1 MADKEERILILST
14 KGECSAILQEGCHIA
29 DSCSLCNVGI
39 TRQEAIEVMAKAICR
54 EDNCLDSCA
63 ECILGFGSTAEEKEQ
78 FCQKQIIMSRD
89 LSASYVS
96 RAEVALNA
104 LLEGVKK

>member
-1 MADKEERILILST
+1 MADNKEIIFILTRTNSIKDGIRT
-14 KGECSAILQEGCHIA
+14 ETHKDNA
-29 DSCSLCNVGI
+29 I
-39 TRQEAIEVMAKAICR
+39 TRQEAIEIMAKAICR

-63 ECILGFGSTAEEKEQ
+63 ECILGFGSSAEEKEQ

-96 RAEVALNA
+96 RAEAALDA
-104 LLEGVKK
+104 LLGVEK